1 MQLPLPDFKVD
12 QGILELEAKVGVK
25 ENFFRGLLE
34 EDDWSF
40 VIKLH
45 ALFEA
50 SCTHL
55 LLFHF
60 AGAGALSDVLSPVGT
75 QQQKL
80 AARSRS

>member
-1 MQLPLPDFKVD
+1 MSKDELRYA
-12 QGILELEAKVGVK
+12 ELEKAVGVRAG
-25 ENFFRGLLE
+25 FFYRLLE

-50 SCTHL
+50 VCSHL

-60 AGAGALSDVLSPVGT
+60 REPG
-75 QQQKL
+75 
-80 AARSRS
+80 R